1 MPTGIYIR
9 TKEHRKKTSE
19 GLIGRKVSKETRE
32 KIRKTLC
39 SHKNIEGGCRSLE
52 YIRKQRKEYRHRL
65 GISKI
70 YRIEWL
76 RLRRDIYER
85 DNWICQECSIKCH
98 GNGTKDKIQC
108 HHIDYDVKNNNVEN
122 LITLCSSCHAKT
134 NFRRDDW
141 LEYFNSKIGGQ

>member
-65 GISKI
+65 GISKR
-70 YRIEWL
+70 YREEIFMKE
-76 RLRRDIYER
+76 I
-85 DNWICQECSIKCH
+85 I
-98 GNGTKDKIQC
+98 GF
-108 HHIDYDVKNNNVEN
+108 VKNVVLNVMGMELRIKYN
-122 LITLCSSCHAKT
+122 VI
-134 NFRRDDW
+134 
-141 LEYFNSKIGGQ
+141 I